1 MLITVFPWFA
11 GANNVRIEGD
21 VRVIPE
27 DVNMTTGVATVK
39 FTVKWDNSW
48 KDAFNFDGVYLFFK
62 FKVDGDNENWHHAY
76 LMNEG
81 HSISSTDGIKY
92 EMWMSNSSGAAD
104 RCEGLFIYRADK
116 SYGSSE
122 VDLELKWQIESNSAR
137 KLKYD
142 DFVTGSVFLSAM
154 GIEMVYLPRG
164 AFRAGDT
171 QSAMTFKNNDVSIP
185 ADKDILTDKK
195 YVYTSSCQVDDKTK
209 GANPPEF
216 AVNRVNDPGTTQTN
230 AWVGCL
236 KDDPTATDWWEVNFG
251 DESKTIY
258 NIAIESVP
266 GGKPTRWRL
275 EGTTGSSGTWTN
287 LYEGTGDDWMTGSPL
302 TYPCTH
308 AIQVTNTGTGYKRVR
323 INILETE
330 QSVVIKNVAMTTENI
345 FDYVD
350 NSVLI
355 SGPQTDMNNRIG
367 LYADDGDDK
376 WYGKTPLT
384 YPNGYPAFWAMK
396 YEISQEQ
403 YVAFLNKLTIDQQKA
418 RTIQSAMEN
427 LKEGDYVFNP
437 SADKTRPVSRNGI
450 VLASKGQNGEP
461 CVFANNLN
469 WNDDYA
475 QDGDGQTLA
484 CNFLNA
490 GDMMAYADWCG
501 LRPLSELEFEK
512 MGRRPFPEA
521 AIWNEYA
528 WNANT
533 GYSPSTTIP
542 DGNAGSK
549 QEKPDGNVNAE
560 RKLKGPVRCGAYAAN
575 LGGQTAAGASFW
587 GVMELSGNLAE
598 IYYNANF
605 EGRRFC
611 ANKDIHHGNGT
622 LNVVGNTDISNTYWP
637 IHEKAFAV
645 RGGSY
650 RSDKAQLAISDRSRH
665 WDVYNIS
672 GEIHVQK
679 DSTITFRLGRTAP
692 VFTVL
697 GEVALQNGVTS
708 AEANP
713 IDTVCS
719 GEDYVIEGTIP
730 ADIKG
735 AYRIAWF
742 QSEDQDTLWH
752 QISGQEEPTLK
763 VSNLR
768 NVNEETYFFKEYR
781 FQRRI
786 YSNSVDVVQSRPVKV
801 RVVNHD
807 VEVSRYRDTLDI
819 YDHSAG
825 IQVTASQ
832 PSEFKWWWVLPSGNR
847 QLAVEY
853 ELVKDISY
861 LNYLRYTD
869 FVDENAVKLSD
880 EEVNVMVETNVMGKC
895 YQRDTIKVLVLKK
908 PEAKNNLNPD
918 LTNNIAFKCG
928 EILID
933 NESVGNNYRYK
944 TVKMGN
950 LCWFAENLRRP
961 VSGYRCYT
969 GETDNDCRKYG
980 YLYNWNT
987 AVGTETNGNIQGACP
1002 KGWRV
1007 PTNAEWNALWTAA
1020 GKDIANLKM
1029 QQANGSYNT
1038 NKKGNNSTRFSAKGG
1053 GGRMY
1058 YATKTGS
1065 TMAGIGPRSGDY
1077 DLGVRDWW
1085 WSSTV
1090 EKELSHWATEEQA
1103 WWYAYNRAANIP
1115 YYIRLDYNDL
1125 LVFNSRNNWG
1135 MRTGTTY
1142 YLSNSIFVSSKGLNE
1157 PYGNV
1162 SNGTYSY
1169 LAGNNDNT
1177 TALNRIRTNFYFSV
1191 RCVRAVE

>member
-27 DVNMTTGVATVK
+27 DVNMTTGVATVR

-185 ADKDILTDKK
+185 ADEDILTDKK

-330 QSVVIKNVAMTTENI
+330 QPVVIKNVAMTTENI

-376 WYGKTPLT
+376 WYGKTPLA

-542 DGNAGSK
+542 DVNAGSK

-598 IYYNANF
+598 IYYNANI

-611 ANKDIHHGNGT
+611 ANKDVHHGNGT
-622 LNVVGNTDISNTYWP
+622 LDAIGNSDMSNTYWP
-637 IHEKAFAV
+637 ISEKAFGV

-650 RSDKAQLAISDRSRH
+650 RSDKAQLAISDRSKH
-665 WDVYNIS
+665 WGVFNTS
-672 GEIHVQK
+672 SEVFNQK
-679 DSTITFRLGRTAP
+679 DSTMTFRLGHTAP
-692 VFTVL
+692 VLTVI

-730 ADIKG
+730 ADVKG

-742 QSEDQDTLWH
+742 QSEGQDTLWH
-752 QISGQEEPTLK
+752 QIPGQEEPTLK

-801 RVVNHD
+801 MVVNHD
-807 VEVSRYRDTLDI
+807 VQISRLRDTVDI

-847 QLAVEY
+847 ELKVEY
-853 ELVKDISY
+853 ELEENISY
-861 LNYLRYTD
+861 INYMKYSD
-869 FVDENAVKLSD
+869 FVGVALLED
-880 EEVNVMVETNVMGKC
+880 EEVKVMVEANVMSTC
-895 YQRDTIKVLVLKK
+895 FHRDTIRVVVVKK
-908 PEAKNNLNPD
+908 PERQYNLVDNLTNMNPD
-918 LTNNIAFKCG
+918 FKCG
-928 EILID
+928 DILID
-933 NESVGNNYRYK
+933 NEPIGNNLEYK
-944 TVKMGN
+944 TVKVGN
-950 LCWFAENLRRP
+950 RCWFAENLRRWTA
-961 VSGYRCYT
+961 GAKCYN
-969 GETDNDCRKYG
+969 TDVLENASVAIDNENCKKYG
-980 YLYNWNT
+980 LLYNWNT
-987 AVGTETNGNIQGACP
+987 AVIVTTAGAQGICP
-1002 KGWRV
+1002 KGWHV
-1007 PTNAEWNALWTAA
+1007 PTDAEWAQLANDVNNEKFKLKSSLNNWA
-1020 GKDIANLKM
+1020 GQKGYDASSV
-1029 QQANGSYNT
+1029 GSNE
-1038 NKKGNNSTRFSAKGG
+1038 SRFSALAGG
-1053 GGRMY
+1053 AY
-1058 YATKTGS
+1058 S
-1065 TMAGIGPRSGDY
+1065 TNYNLSYMSGFNGFGK
-1077 DLGVRDWW
+1077 LGEAAFW
-1085 WSSTV
+1085 WSSTSV
-1090 EKELSHWATEEQA
+1090 WA
-1103 WWYAYNRAANIP
+1103 RI
-1115 YYIRLDYNDL
+1115 
-1125 LVFNSRNNWG
+1125 
-1135 MRTGTTY
+1135 GTTTHSSSWTY
-1142 YLSNSIFVSSKGLNE
+1142 NCWGDYSGICLDGTQPHYATLTQSLGWESGTGNQSWMYSGVSHGA
-1157 PYGNV
+1157 G
-1162 SNGTYSY
+1162 YS
-1169 LAGNNDNT
+1169 LNNDAT
-1177 TALNRIRTNFYFSV
+1177 LLLSGQYMSV
-1191 RCVRAVE
+1191 RCIKDGTVE